1 MKEYKILTQKANSFS
16 GYDFNALEK
25 EINLYAEQGWVVY
38 AVKQS
43 CGTNVSMYAFVVI
56 LERDKQ

>member
-25 EINLYAEQGWVVY
+25 EINLYAEQGWVVC
-38 AVKQS
+38 AVQEIYGLIYK
-43 CGTNVSMYAFVVI
+43 FVVI